1 MRITILWSALAPYSV
16 AFFKELAFFKDCRIQ
31 LVCFPPGQFAP
42 YLQFNTEFCE
52 QFLDARL
59 PFTELAQKVGTFNPD
74 IVLMSSWN
82 FRDYRRLSRSLRRQ
96 GVFVVAAMDNQWRG
110 RLRQYIGVGASR
122 WLLKPCIDTFLV
134 AGDRQAEFARRLGY
148 AQVMHGLY
156 AADVDRFISPT
167 RASERPGAF
176 LYVGRMLHVKGFDLL
191 LAAYRQY
198 REQTPAPWDLVVAG
212 TGELQA
218 AAQEVEGTRHLGF
231 VQPEALPAV
240 MHAARCL
247 VAPSRFEQWGVVI
260 HEAAAAG
267 LPVIATSACGAI
279 TAFVR
284 DGVNGFIV
292 SARAGSI
299 ADAMRRISM
308 RPPSEI
314 DRMGEFSTTLA
325 KLWNPKMLADYFIH
339 NLARRET
346 WTEKFLRPKPL

>member
-16 AFFKELAFFKDCRIQ
+16 AFFKELASFQDCRLQ
-31 LVCFPPGQFAP
+31 LVCFPSGQYAP
-42 YLQFNTEFCE
+42 YLRFNTEFCE
-52 QFLDARL
+52 QYLDARL
-59 PFTELAQKVGTFNPD
+59 PFAQLEQTVGTFNPD

-82 FRDYRRLSRSLRRQ
+82 FHHYRRLSRRLKRQ

-110 RLRQYIGVGASR
+110 RLRQYIGAGASR

-148 AQVMHGLY
+148 RQVMHGLY
-156 AADVDRFISPT
+156 AADVDRFLSPRST
-167 RASERPGAF
+167 SERPGAF
-176 LYVGRMLHVKGFDLL
+176 LYVGRMLHIKGFDLL

-212 TGELQA
+212 AGDLQA
-218 AAQEVEGTRHLGF
+218 AAQNLEGIQHLGF
-231 VQPEALPAV
+231 VQSEALPAV

-267 LPVIATSACGAI
+267 LPVIATAACGAI

-292 SARAGSI
+292 SAHAGAI

-308 RPPSEI
+308 RLPSEI
-314 DRMGEFSTTLA
+314 DRMGEVSTTLA
-325 KLWNPKMLADYFIH
+325 KLWTPQMLAAYFIH
-339 NLARRET
+339 NLARRVID
-346 WTEKFLRPKPL
+346 